1 MQTNQPNR
9 AKRFR
14 IIVFATVIAFIVVI
28 FGAWIITSAIKSAE
42 KSRQQEIA
50 ATEESKEEKTNK
62 TETKAE
68 NKTEAKS
75 EAKSEAK
82 TSEKTNNQGQTNKI
96 STASPADQYQ
106 NNKSTATSNTAN
118 GTATSTTKAASD
130 LPSTGPEDLVFT
142 AILAGV
148 AVYLVCLNLN
158 RKKSVA

>member
-14 IIVFATVIAFIVVI
+14 IIVFATIIALIVVV

-68 NKTEAKS
+68 NKTEAKT
-75 EAKSEAK
+75 EAKS
-82 TSEKTNNQGQTNKI
+82 SEKTNNQGQNNKI

-106 NNKSTATSNTAN
+106 NNKTTTTSNTTN
-118 GTATSTTKAASD
+118 GATKAASG

-158 RKKSVA
+158 HKKSVA

>member
-14 IIVFATVIAFIVVI
+14 IIVFATIIALIVVV

-68 NKTEAKS
+68 NKIEAKTEAKS
-75 EAKSEAK
+75 
-82 TSEKTNNQGQTNKI
+82 SEKTNNQGQTNKI
-96 STASPADQYQ
+96 STTSPADQYQ
-106 NNKSTATSNTAN
+106 NNKTTTTSNTTN
-118 GTATSTTKAASD
+118 GTPKAASD

-148 AVYLVCLNLN
+148 AVYLVCLNLSH
-158 RKKSVA
+158 KKSVA

>member
-14 IIVFATVIAFIVVI
+14 IIVFATIIAFIVVI

-42 KSRQQEIA
+42 KSRQQEIT

-75 EAKSEAK
+75 EAKS
-82 TSEKTNNQGQTNKI
+82 SEKTNNQGQANKI

-106 NNKSTATSNTAN
+106 NNKTTTTSNT
-118 GTATSTTKAASD
+118 TSGATKAASD

-158 RKKSVA
+158 HKKSVA

>member
-14 IIVFATVIAFIVVI
+14 IIVFATIIALIVVV

-50 ATEESKEEKTNK
+50 TEGSKEEKTNK

-75 EAKSEAK
+75 EAKS
-82 TSEKTNNQGQTNKI
+82 SEKTNNQGQTNKI
-96 STASPADQYQ
+96 STTSPADQYQ
-106 NNKSTATSNTAN
+106 NNKTTATSNTTN
-118 GTATSTTKAASD
+118 GATKATSD

-142 AILAGV
+142 ALLAGV

-158 RKKSVA
+158 HKKSVA

>member
-14 IIVFATVIAFIVVI
+14 IIVFATIIAFIVVI

-75 EAKSEAK
+75 EAKS
-82 TSEKTNNQGQTNKI
+82 SEKTNNQGQTNKI
-96 STASPADQYQ
+96 STTSPADQYQ
-106 NNKSTATSNTAN
+106 NNKTTTTSNTTN
-118 GTATSTTKAASD
+118 GATKAASD

-142 AILAGV
+142 ALLAGV

-158 RKKSVA
+158 HKKSVA

>member
-14 IIVFATVIAFIVVI
+14 IIVFATIIALIVVV

-82 TSEKTNNQGQTNKI
+82 ISEKTNNQGQTNKI

-106 NNKSTATSNTAN
+106 NNKSTTTSNTTN
-118 GTATSTTKAASD
+118 GATKAASD

-158 RKKSVA
+158 HKKSVA

>member
-14 IIVFATVIAFIVVI
+14 IIVFATIIALIVVV

-75 EAKSEAK
+75 EAKS
-82 TSEKTNNQGQTNKI
+82 SEKTNNQGQNNKI

-106 NNKSTATSNTAN
+106 NNKTTTTSNTTN
-118 GTATSTTKAASD
+118 GTTKAASD
-130 LPSTGPEDLVFT
+130 LPSTGPEDLIFT

-158 RKKSVA
+158 HKKFVA

>member
-50 ATEESKEEKTNK
+50 AAEESKEEKTNK

-68 NKTEAKS
+68 NKTESKS
-75 EAKSEAK
+75 EAKS
-82 TSEKTNNQGQTNKI
+82 SEKTNNQGQTNKI
-96 STASPADQYQ
+96 STTSPADQYQ
-106 NNKSTATSNTAN
+106 NNKSTSTSN
-118 GTATSTTKAASD
+118 ATSTTKAASD

-158 RKKSVA
+158 RKKLSPNR

>member
-14 IIVFATVIAFIVVI
+14 IIVFATIIALIVVV

-75 EAKSEAK
+75 EAKS
-82 TSEKTNNQGQTNKI
+82 SEKTNNQGQTNKI
-96 STASPADQYQ
+96 STTSPADQYQ
-106 NNKSTATSNTAN
+106 NNKTTTTSNTTN
-118 GTATSTTKAASD
+118 GTTKVASD

-158 RKKSVA
+158 HKKSVA

>member
-14 IIVFATVIAFIVVI
+14 IIVFATIIAFIVVI

-42 KSRQQEIA
+42 KSRQQEIT

-75 EAKSEAK
+75 EAKS
-82 TSEKTNNQGQTNKI
+82 SEKTNNQGQTNKI
-96 STASPADQYQ
+96 STTSPADQYQ
-106 NNKSTATSNTAN
+106 NNKTTATSNTTN
-118 GTATSTTKAASD
+118 GATKATSD

-142 AILAGV
+142 ALLAGV

-158 RKKSVA
+158 HKKSVA

>member
-50 ATEESKEEKTNK
+50 AAEESKEEKTNK

-68 NKTEAKS
+68 NKTESKS
-75 EAKSEAK
+75 EAKS
-82 TSEKTNNQGQTNKI
+82 SEKTNNQGQTNKI
-96 STASPADQYQ
+96 STTSPADQYQ
-106 NNKSTATSNTAN
+106 NNKSTSTSN
-118 GTATSTTKAASD
+118 ATSTTKAASD

-158 RKKSVA
+158 RKKTVA

>member
-14 IIVFATVIAFIVVI
+14 IIVFATIIAFIVVI

-42 KSRQQEIA
+42 KSRQQEIT

-62 TETKAE
+62 TEAKSE

-75 EAKSEAK
+75 ESKS
-82 TSEKTNNQGQTNKI
+82 SEKTNNQGQTNKI
-96 STASPADQYQ
+96 STTSPADQYQ
-106 NNKSTATSNTAN
+106 NNKSTSTSN
-118 GTATSTTKAASD
+118 ATSTTKAASD

>member
-50 ATEESKEEKTNK
+50 ATEEPKEEKTNK

-68 NKTEAKS
+68 NKTEAKT
-75 EAKSEAK
+75 EAKS
-82 TSEKTNNQGQTNKI
+82 SEKTNNQGQNNKI

-106 NNKSTATSNTAN
+106 NNKTTTTSNTTN
-118 GTATSTTKAASD
+118 GATKATSD

-158 RKKSVA
+158 HKKSVA

>member
-14 IIVFATVIAFIVVI
+14 IIVFATIIALIVVV

-75 EAKSEAK
+75 EAKS
-82 TSEKTNNQGQTNKI
+82 SEKTNNQGQANKI

-106 NNKSTATSNTAN
+106 NNKSTSTSN
-118 GTATSTTKAASD
+118 ATSTTKAASD

>member
-14 IIVFATVIAFIVVI
+14 IIVFATIIALIVVV
-28 FGAWIITSAIKSAE
+28 FGAWIITSGIKSAE

-68 NKTEAKS
+68 NKTEAKT
-75 EAKSEAK
+75 EAKS
-82 TSEKTNNQGQTNKI
+82 SEKTNNQGQTNKI

-106 NNKSTATSNTAN
+106 NNKTTTTSNTTN
-118 GTATSTTKAASD
+118 GATKAASD

-158 RKKSVA
+158 HKKSVA

>member
-14 IIVFATVIAFIVVI
+14 IIVFATIIAFIVVI

-50 ATEESKEEKTNK
+50 ATEESKEEKANK

-68 NKTEAKS
+68 NKTEAKT
-75 EAKSEAK
+75 EAKS
-82 TSEKTNNQGQTNKI
+82 SEKTNNQGQTNKI

-118 GTATSTTKAASD
+118 GATKAASD

-158 RKKSVA
+158 HKKSVA

>member
-14 IIVFATVIAFIVVI
+14 IIVFATIIALIVVV

-50 ATEESKEEKTNK
+50 TTEESKEEKTNK
-62 TETKAE
+62 TEAKAE
-68 NKTEAKS
+68 NKTEAKT
-75 EAKSEAK
+75 EAKS
-82 TSEKTNNQGQTNKI
+82 SEKTNNQGQTNKI

-106 NNKSTATSNTAN
+106 NNKTTTTLNTTN
-118 GTATSTTKAASD
+118 GATKAASD

-158 RKKSVA
+158 HKKSVA

>member
-50 ATEESKEEKTNK
+50 TEGSKEEKTNK

-75 EAKSEAK
+75 EAKS
-82 TSEKTNNQGQTNKI
+82 SEKTNNQGQTNKI
-96 STASPADQYQ
+96 STTSPADQYQ
-106 NNKSTATSNTAN
+106 NSKTTATSNTTN
-118 GTATSTTKAASD
+118 GATKATSD

-142 AILAGV
+142 ALLAGV
-148 AVYLVCLNLN
+148 AVYLICLNLN
-158 RKKSVA
+158 HKKSAA

>member
-1 MQTNQPNR
+1 MQTSQPNR

-14 IIVFATVIAFIVVI
+14 IIVFATIIAFIVVI
-28 FGAWIITSAIKSAE
+28 FGAWIITSAIKSTE

-75 EAKSEAK
+75 EAKS
-82 TSEKTNNQGQTNKI
+82 SEKTNNQVQTNKI
-96 STASPADQYQ
+96 STTSPADQYQ
-106 NNKSTATSNTAN
+106 NNKTTTTSNTTN
-118 GTATSTTKAASD
+118 GATKAASD

-158 RKKSVA
+158 HKKSVA

>member
-14 IIVFATVIAFIVVI
+14 IIVFATIIAFIVVI

-50 ATEESKEEKTNK
+50 ATEESKDDKTNK

-75 EAKSEAK
+75 EAKS
-82 TSEKTNNQGQTNKI
+82 SEKTNNQGQTNKI
-96 STASPADQYQ
+96 SATSPADQYQ
-106 NNKSTATSNTAN
+106 NNKTTTTSNTTN
-118 GTATSTTKAASD
+118 GATKATSD

-142 AILAGV
+142 ALLAGV
-148 AVYLVCLNLN
+148 AVYLICLNLN
-158 RKKSVA
+158 HKKSAA

>member
-14 IIVFATVIAFIVVI
+14 IIVFATIIALIVVV

-75 EAKSEAK
+75 EAKS
-82 TSEKTNNQGQTNKI
+82 SEKTNNQGQTNKI

-106 NNKSTATSNTAN
+106 NNKSTATSNTTN
-118 GTATSTTKAASD
+118 GATKAASD

-158 RKKSVA
+158 HKKSVA

>member
-75 EAKSEAK
+75 EANS
-82 TSEKTNNQGQTNKI
+82 SEKTNNQGQANKI

-106 NNKSTATSNTAN
+106 NNKTTTTSNT
-118 GTATSTTKAASD
+118 TSGATKAASD

-158 RKKSVA
+158 HKKSVA

>member
-1 MQTNQPNR
+1 MQTSQPNR

-14 IIVFATVIAFIVVI
+14 IIVFATIIAFIVVI
-28 FGAWIITSAIKSAE
+28 FGAWIITSAIKSTE

-75 EAKSEAK
+75 EAKS
-82 TSEKTNNQGQTNKI
+82 SEKTNNQGQTNKI
-96 STASPADQYQ
+96 STTSPADQYQ
-106 NNKSTATSNTAN
+106 NNKTTTTSNTTN
-118 GTATSTTKAASD
+118 GATKAASD

-142 AILAGV
+142 ALLAGV

-158 RKKSVA
+158 HKKSAA

>member
-14 IIVFATVIAFIVVI
+14 IIVFATIIAFIVVI

-42 KSRQQEIA
+42 KSRQQEIS

-68 NKTEAKS
+68 NKTEAKT
-75 EAKSEAK
+75 EAKS
-82 TSEKTNNQGQTNKI
+82 SEKTNNQGQNNKI

-106 NNKSTATSNTAN
+106 NNKSTTTSNTAN
-118 GTATSTTKAASD
+118 GTTKAASD

-158 RKKSVA
+158 HKKSVA

>member
-14 IIVFATVIAFIVVI
+14 IIVFATIIAFIVVI

-75 EAKSEAK
+75 EAKS
-82 TSEKTNNQGQTNKI
+82 SEKANNQGQTNKT
-96 STASPADQYQ
+96 STTSPADQYQ
-106 NNKSTATSNTAN
+106 NNKTTTTSNTTN
-118 GTATSTTKAASD
+118 GATKAASD

-148 AVYLVCLNLN
+148 AVYLVCLNLSH
-158 RKKSVA
+158 KKSVA